1 MTRGK
6 TKRSLQ
12 EIKELIAGDQD
23 ILRPLVGAVLQEILE
38 AEMSQTLGAEK
49 SERSA
54 GRLGY
59 RSGYYVR
66 SLITRV
72 GKLELRVPQDRQG
85 RFSSELF
92 ERYQRSEKALVGALS
107 EMYVQGVSTR
117 KVKAITEELCGHEF
131 SASAISA
138 INKRLDE
145 ELERFMNRRLEEEFP
160 YLILDARYE
169 KVREEGVI
177 RSRAVLVALGIDW
190 EGRRQVLAVE
200 LANRESATSWKEF
213 LLKLK
218 SRGLRGVT
226 LAITDDHAGL
236 KRALAE
242 VVPEAFWQR
251 CYVHFLRNVW
261 DYLPRKVSDDCV
273 IELRWFYDR
282 RNVEEARRDLVA
294 WLAKWQ
300 AKYPKLCEW
309 VEGNIEET
317 FTFYRLPKEHHK
329 HLKSTNMLE
338 RLNQELK
345 RRTHVIRIFPN
356 PESCLR
362 MIGALAVEIYEG
374 WLETHC
380 YLNMQSLAEQKKS
393 VAQLG
398 IGCGM
403 NVHQTILKN
412 AAKQPS

>member
-242 VVPEAFWQR
+242 VLPEAFWQR

-261 DYLPRKVSDDCV
+261 DYLLRKVSDDCV

-345 RRTHVIRIFPN
+345 RRTHIIRIFPN
-356 PESCLR
+356 PQSCLR
-362 MIGALAVEIYEG
+362 LIRALAVEIHEG
-374 WLETHC
+374 CAGDPLLPQHGIASRTE
-380 YLNMQSLAEQKKS
+380 KDS
-393 VAQLG
+393 VARLG

-403 NVHQTILKN
+403 KEPL
-412 AAKQPS
+412 SF

>member
-242 VVPEAFWQR
+242 VLPEAFWQR

-362 MIGALAVEIYEG
+362 LSRALAVEIHEG

-380 YLNMQSLAEQKKS
+380 YLNMEPLAEQKKS
-393 VAQLG
+393 QLHG
-398 IGCGM
+398 
-403 NVHQTILKN
+403 LEL
-412 AAKQPS
+412 AAARTAHNHF

>member
-12 EIKELIAGDQD
+12 EIKELIAGEED
-23 ILRPLVGAVLQEILE
+23 ILRPLIGAVLQEILE
-38 AEMSQTLGAEK
+38 AEMSQALGAEK
-49 SERSA
+49 GERIE

-72 GKLELRVPQDRQG
+72 GRVELRVPQDRQG

-92 ERYQRSEKALVGALS
+92 ERYQRSEKALVGALA
-107 EMYVQGVSTR
+107 EMYIQGVSTR
-117 KVKAITEELCGHEF
+117 KVKTITEELCGHEF

-145 ELERFMNRRLEEEFP
+145 ELQRFMHRSLEEEFP

-169 KVREEGVI
+169 KVREDGVI
-177 RSRAVLVALGIDW
+177 RSRAVLVALGVDW
-190 EGRRQVLAVE
+190 EGRRQVLGVE

-236 KRALAE
+236 KRSLAE
-242 VVPEAFWQR
+242 VLPEAFWQR
-251 CYVHFLRNVW
+251 CYVHFLRNAL
-261 DYLPRKVSDDCV
+261 DYLPRKVNDDCLT
-273 IELRWFYDR
+273 ELRWFYDR
-282 RNVEEARRDLVA
+282 RNVQEARRDLAA
-294 WLAKWQ
+294 WLGKWQ
-300 AKYPKLCEW
+300 TKYPKLCEW

-362 MIGALAVEIYEG
+362 LIRALAVEIHEG

-380 YLNMQSLAEQKKS
+380 YLNMESLAEQKKS
-393 VAQLG
+393 QLHG
-398 IGCGM
+398 
-403 NVHQTILKN
+403 LEL
-412 AAKQPS
+412 AAA

>member
-242 VVPEAFWQR
+242 VLPEAFWQR

-362 MIGALAVEIYEG
+362 LSRALAVEIHEG
-374 WLETHC
+374 WLETHG
-380 YLNMQSLAEQKKS
+380 YLNMESLAEQKKS
-393 VAQLG
+393 QLHG
-398 IGCGM
+398 
-403 NVHQTILKN
+403 LEL
-412 AAKQPS
+412 AAA

>member
-1 MTRGK
+1 
-6 TKRSLQ
+6 
-12 EIKELIAGDQD
+12 
-23 ILRPLVGAVLQEILE
+23 
-38 AEMSQTLGAEK
+38 
-49 SERSA
+49 
-54 GRLGY
+54 
-59 RSGYYVR
+59 VR

-72 GKLELRVPQDRQG
+72 GRVELRVPQDRQG

-92 ERYQRSEKALVGALS
+92 ERYQRSEKALVGALA
-107 EMYVQGVSTR
+107 EMYIQGVSTR

-145 ELERFMNRRLEEEFP
+145 ELRRFMHRSLEEEFP

-177 RSRAVLVALGIDW
+177 RSRAVLVALGVDW

-236 KRALAE
+236 KRSLAE
-242 VVPEAFWQR
+242 VLPEAFWQR
-251 CYVHFLRNVW
+251 CYVHFLRNAL
-261 DYLPRKVSDDCV
+261 DYLPRKVNDDCLT
-273 IELRWFYDR
+273 ELRWFYER
-282 RNVEEARRDLVA
+282 RNFEEARRDLVA
-294 WLAKWQ
+294 WLGKWQ
-300 AKYPKLCEW
+300 AKYPRLCEW
-309 VEGNIEET
+309 VEANIEET

-362 MIGALAVEIYEG
+362 LIRALAVEIHEG

-380 YLNMQSLAEQKKS
+380 YLNMEALAEQKKS
-393 VAQLG
+393 QLHG
-398 IGCGM
+398 
-403 NVHQTILKN
+403 LDL
-412 AAKQPS
+412 AAA